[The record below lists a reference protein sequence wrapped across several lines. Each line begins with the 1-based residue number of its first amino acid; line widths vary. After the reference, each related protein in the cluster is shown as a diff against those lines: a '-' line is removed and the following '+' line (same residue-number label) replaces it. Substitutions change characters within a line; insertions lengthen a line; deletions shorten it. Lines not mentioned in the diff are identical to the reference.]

1 MTAEDEARD
10 PDLPM
15 VDFLAPEDSASL
27 RGLIE
32 DELLLELPMAPKHA
46 DCQTPLTVESNTGD
60 LIRPFAGLAELLHK
74 PSKGKNAL

>member
-1 MTAEDEARD
+1 
-10 PDLPM
+10 
-15 VDFLAPEDSASL
+15 
-27 RGLIE
+27 LIE

-60 LIRPFAGLAELLHK
+60 RIRPFAGLAELLHR